1 MRKTKTLR
9 NQMLVL
15 LILAVLMPV
24 AALTGFNMYSTN
36 KNLRNQFEDTTADN
50 VNWIVELIRETN
62 KSNVESINMLSQDP
76 NALAI
81 FEVDSSGQWLQ
92 KSFESFMSTHKGVA
106 SVFYG
111 LNDGKTIIAPS
122 QDLTGFDPRTRQWY
136 KSAVQANGNTIITDP
151 YEDAVQK
158 GTYVITF
165 AKAVK
170 DAKSGQILGVVGIDL
185 KLSSTADIVKNLK
198 IGQDGYAAIVDKTET
213 IIAHKDSKLLGKTS
227 KDQEWVTKVLS
238 NKDNKDKISVDGNRY
253 ITYVAEEK
261 DTGWK
266 VIGFMPEQ
274 EVLNKIN
281 SSRNIALIISAVF
294 LILSVLIGTI
304 FAGSV
309 TKPIIKLTEVL
320 GKISKGDFTVA
331 IDNKK
336 GMSYEIEIIAN
347 AINKMVQDIVSVIK
361 NISNTSM
368 SIKSSSE
375 ALVSITQQSNAVGEE
390 VARAV
395 QQVSAG
401 AQDQAESLDES
412 SAVVG
417 VLGEEVIKAIENSNE
432 MVAVSQNVKVSTE
445 DGTHIVENLRD
456 TFTEAFKAN
465 KELEQQINVLADNS
479 NKISAITD
487 TIKAITEQTS
497 LLALNA
503 SIEAARAGEAGRGFA
518 VVADEVRKL
527 AEQSASSA
535 GDINKVI
542 IDIKKSVDAVLERV
556 QLSIALNEKSEK
568 SVMLTNSS
576 FEIIEESSK
585 LLEENIKKVNESLQE
600 INRSKETVVQKI
612 AEVAAVAQET
622 AATTEEVSASSEEQS
637 AALQEVVG
645 SAEQLSNLAESL
657 DEILKKFTI

>member
-36 KNLRNQFEDTTADN
+36 KNLRSQFEDTTADN

>member
-198 IGQDGYAAIVDKTET
+198 IGQGGYAAIVDKTET